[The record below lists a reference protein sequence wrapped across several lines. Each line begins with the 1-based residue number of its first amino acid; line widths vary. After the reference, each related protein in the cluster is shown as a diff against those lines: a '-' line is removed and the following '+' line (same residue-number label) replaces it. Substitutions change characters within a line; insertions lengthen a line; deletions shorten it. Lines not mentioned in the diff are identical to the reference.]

1 MGEAQRY
8 RVRIH
13 CGNLDGG
20 GRSHLDRC
28 RTRVSPVGRIFPPIE
43 WTEENVHGM
52 DRTVVTRADDVLR
65 QWSTTPL
72 PEWYS
77 PEESYGIEG
86 FAGTA

>member
-1 MGEAQRY
+1 M
-8 RVRIH
+8 
-13 CGNLDGG
+13 G
-20 GRSHLDRC
+20 GRI
-28 RTRVSPVGRIFPPIE
+28 SPPSRRHAALNFPPIE

-52 DRTVVTRADDVLR
+52 DRIVVTRADDVLR